1 MDLLI
6 LEKKKGADV
15 KKIEPLRHVVDAR
28 HIQNLGQ
35 NSVSDRH
42 QAVLEIAKN
51 AYDADAENL
60 RVTLVG
66 RTTLAGQQYIKI
78 EKIRFFDNGNGMT
91 YEDLKDKWMRIATDS
106 KVRETESPVKKRRVS
121 GEKGMGR
128 FSMQKLGQK
137 VTITTNPLMFDG
149 RRTDYPGKKFT
160 IVHDWK
166 RYATGMD
173 LSDIETEVVASDA
186 ADAPHGTLIEIEEL
200 NDNWNVLQSQLKSA
214 KSGKGENDFEK
225 LYRVLKSL
233 VKPKE
238 IFGEF

>member
-1 MDLLI
+1 MI

-51 AYDADAENL
+51 AYDADAGNL
-60 RVTLVG
+60 LVTLVG
-66 RTTLAGQQYIKI
+66 KTTSAGQQYIKI

-91 YEDLKDKWMRIATDS
+91 YEDLKDRWMRIATDS
-106 KVRETESPVKKRRVS
+106 KVRETDSPVKKRRVS

-137 VTITTNPLMFDG
+137 VTITTNPFNRIGVVGHVVGKSEPMTRWRLRFRTVSPKFSDNPAVVTQTDQLG
-149 RRTDYPGKKFT
+149 RIG
-160 IVHDWK
+160 
-166 RYATGMD
+166 
-173 LSDIETEVVASDA
+173 
-186 ADAPHGTLIEIEEL
+186 
-200 NDNWNVLQSQLKSA
+200 
-214 KSGKGENDFEK
+214 
-225 LYRVLKSL
+225 
-233 VKPKE
+233 
-238 IFGEF
+238 